1 MIRDFFSVLMML
13 LTLNVSAAEALR
25 ACANQEQHAPAQ
37 HEDCDKTEKPVE
49 KTATTCCDAMASCST
64 TLAIDGAAD
73 EERVI
78 PDRDPVMARAASE
91 PDALERTPE
100 PPPPKGKA

>member
-1 MIRDFFSVLMML
+1 MIRRVFSVLMML

-25 ACANQEQHAPAQ
+25 ACASQEKHSAPQ
-37 HEDCDKTEKPVE
+37 HENCDKQEKPVE
-49 KTATTCCDAMASCST
+49 KAPSQCCDAMASCSF

-78 PDRDPVMARAASE
+78 PGRDVATPSDHTLRSAA
-91 PDALERTPE
+91 ERTPE